1 MAGDERPP
9 PSGHGTIRPAD
20 TRAPEK
26 ADAMDATS
34 NLSLPFI
41 VAAQAQKHV
50 THNEAL
56 RALDAVVQLAVLD
69 RDLAAPPV
77 SPAEGA
83 RYIVAE
89 SPTGAWAGHAG
100 AIAAFQD
107 GAWAFYAPQ
116 EGWRA
121 WVADEA
127 RLYAW
132 TGGAWALLPLA
143 CPDGAAITDESGN
156 PQLAFLTAADAV
168 NHLAVAN
175 AASGAAPQL
184 SAAGPAPDID
194 LHLSPKGTGTLRTT
208 GPLAVSSPT
217 YPPLR
222 SERLTGSTS
231 TAIGT
236 LQLLATS
243 SGDMSD
249 GFAANHD
256 FAVQDSGLTINNI
269 GSLQFARSGSDNSG
283 RFRVLP
289 ATGGSQTTQLEISP
303 GGNVY
308 FPGAATT
315 ASGANAVLDGGS
327 SPANELL
334 RSTSSIR
341 YKDDIEEVDYGNAE
355 KILAL
360 RPVWYRSKC
369 PFDNRSW
376 SWYGLIAEEVA
387 AVEPR
392 LVSWGHTDEDFEV
405 VKKET
410 DGKVVSERV
419 LKPDARLVP
428 DGVAYDRLAVL
439 LLTVVKRQEGRV
451 QALERALAE
460 AGSAGIQSRLMKT

>member
-1 MAGDERPP
+1 
-9 PSGHGTIRPAD
+9 
-20 TRAPEK
+20 
-26 ADAMDATS
+26 MDATS

-56 RALDAVVQLAVLD
+56 RALDALVQLAVLD
-69 RDLAAPPV
+69 RDLAAPPG
-77 SPAEGA
+77 SPDEGA
-83 RYIVAE
+83 RYIVGE

-100 AIAAFQD
+100 SIAAFQD
-107 GAWAFYAPQ
+107 GAWAFYAPE

-127 RLYAW
+127 RLYVWIAS
-132 TGGAWALLPLA
+132 AWALLPLA

-156 PQLAFLTAADAV
+156 AQLAFLTAASAV

-175 AASGAAPQL
+175 APTGTAPRL
-184 SAAGPAPDID
+184 SAAGTDPNID
-194 LHLSPKGTGTLRTT
+194 LHLTPKGTGTLRTT

-222 SERLTGSTS
+222 TERLTGSTS

-256 FAVQDSGLTINNI
+256 FAVRDNSLTINNI

-289 ATGGSQTTQLEISP
+289 VNGGSQATQLEIAP
-303 GGNVY
+303 GGNAY

-315 ASGANAVLDGGS
+315 ASGANAVLNNGS

-334 RSTSSIR
+334 RSTSSAR
-341 YKDDIEEVDYGNAE
+341 YKNDIEDLDYAFAE
-355 KILAL
+355 NILKL

-369 PFDNRSW
+369 ATDNPAW
-376 SWYGLIAEEVA
+376 SWYGLLAEEVA
-387 AVEPR
+387 AIEPR
-392 LVSWGHTDEDFEV
+392 LASWGYADEDLEFA
-405 VKKET
+405 KKEV

-419 LKPDARLVP
+419 LKRDARLVP

-439 LLTVVKRQEGRV
+439 LLTIVRRQEARVRVLEGMVLAQGGSRV
-451 QALERALAE
+451 QSNLV
-460 AGSAGIQSRLMKT
+460 KT